1 MLTRDQILKAKDL
14 TKEKVEVPEWGG
26 FVYVRVMTGRER
38 DSFEQGLLLGKGKV
52 NLENVR
58 ARLCALTVVDETGA
72 RLFKDKDV
80 TELGNKS
87 AAALDRVYEVAQRL
101 NRISG
106 EDVEELEKN
115 SGKIRSEDSASD

>member
-1 MLTRDQILKAKDL
+1 
-14 TKEKVEVPEWGG
+14 
-26 FVYVRVMTGRER
+26 MTGRER

-58 ARLCALTVVDETGA
+58 ARLCALTVVDDTGA